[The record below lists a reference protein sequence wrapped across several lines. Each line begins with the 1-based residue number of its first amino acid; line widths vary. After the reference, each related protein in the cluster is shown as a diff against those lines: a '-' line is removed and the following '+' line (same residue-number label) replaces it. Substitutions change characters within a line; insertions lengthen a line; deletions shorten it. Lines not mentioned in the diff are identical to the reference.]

1 MRLNWNLES
10 ADGNMILQT
19 SAENL
24 GAMAGTLTVN
34 GIEFSIS
41 GTWADGHGAPGR
53 NTSCFEL
60 SGQHAIAPNLPILLG
75 AAGKMIGTQNWPQ
88 SVEITGGYCSVVD
101 GSLVSFSQTLL
112 PMASTDPADIA
123 QTYAESGC
131 ILMIDTETAPAQCT
145 AGFVLK
151 GTSMIPIT
159 QADRQKVCSGTS
171 PVMIT
176 IPKVAP
182 ANRPVCVVILGEPEH
197 FINPP
202 LKEAHYQITK
212 ILDDAKGYQNNI
224 NYQGLVL
231 EYQNDANRTQTQTII
246 FNERPTPM
254 THASVMIKPS

>member
-10 ADGNMILQT
+10 ADGSMILQT

-24 GAMAGTLTVN
+24 GPMAGTLTVS
-34 GIEFSIS
+34 GIQFNVS
-41 GTWADGHGAPGR
+41 GYWADGHGGSGR

-88 SVEITGGYCSVVD
+88 SVEITGGFCSVVD
-101 GSLVSFSQTLL
+101 GTLVSFNQTLL
-112 PMASTDPADIA
+112 PMASTEPADIA
-123 QTYAESGC
+123 QVYAESGC
-131 ILMIDTETAPAQCT
+131 ILMIDTETAPAKCP

-151 GTSMIPIT
+151 GTTMIPLSA
-159 QADRQKVCSGTS
+159 ADLQHVCSGAS
-171 PVMIT
+171 PVTIT
-176 IPKVAP
+176 IPKSAP
-182 ANRPVCVVILGEPEH
+182 GNKPVSVVILGEPEH

-212 ILDDAKGYQNNI
+212 ICDDAKGYQNNV

-231 EYQNDANRTQTQTII
+231 EYRNDANRAETQTII
-246 FNERPTPM
+246 FNERPDPM
-254 THASVMIKPS
+254 THTSVVIKPS